1 MNWIEYRI
9 NEAREKKLSELD
21 LSNWNRFGS
30 GSESLDTLTELPET
44 ILDLTARMWVAI
56 GLRPV

>member
-21 LSNWNRFGS
+21 PSNWNRFGS
-30 GSESLDTLTELPET
+30 GSESLLATGQFEKN
-44 ILDLTARMWVAI
+44 
-56 GLRPV
+56 G